1 MVYGGSVVTC
11 NGLKLLLYN
20 DDDSLVWRM
29 LGSAGIVWGRGLKGA
44 EVDVQFPEGCEKD
57 RAIIFGSLCKNSG

>member
-29 LGSAGIVWGRGLKGA
+29 LGSAGIVWGRGLKVA

-57 RAIIFGSLCKNSG
+57 RAIIFESLCKNSG